1 MYLSI
6 VHSYAKFYWQCA
18 YIIVRH
24 IFVAGLVSITP
35 PKSRTYEFVL
45 FSVKLFYC
53 CLKARISGCCY
64 VKYANSALSH
74 LQIRQQLWKKQTIS
88 ASKAFKEVFSHS
100 SYNNTHK
107 MYFGVTSLCGYT
119 QQTKAPIIKWWSLPM
134 SFIQSGTTFSLSSS
148 AFFLNILFSK

>member
-6 VHSYAKFYWQCA
+6 VHSYAKFHWQCA

-74 LQIRQQLWKKQTIS
+74 LQIRQQLWKKQTIP
-88 ASKAFKEVFSHS
+88 ATRGF
-100 SYNNTHK
+100 
-107 MYFGVTSLCGYT
+107 
-119 QQTKAPIIKWWSLPM
+119 QR
-134 SFIQSGTTFSLSSS
+134 SLSTFPWQLCTLCTLCDYTTNKINNHHVIESTH
-148 AFFLNILFSK
+148 ILVMMYLVVVVGWCRQQ